1 MAPKNKQPQELS
13 ASGPKDK
20 VSFVTAQNGIKVPAN
35 REQPGLSISLK
46 EYDYI
51 KDKIGNISCKSNN
64 FSNWKF
70 ASIGVFFSAVLA
82 IVPFIRDAK
91 FLEIVITGCVMGVAI
106 IAFFIL
112 RFLAVKY
119 QADDETTKNDVVK
132 HMDLIK
138 DRFYGNG

>member
-1 MAPKNKQPQELS
+1 M
-13 ASGPKDK
+13 
-20 VSFVTAQNGIKVPAN
+20 
-35 REQPGLSISLK
+35 
-46 EYDYI
+46 
-51 KDKIGNISCKSNN
+51 
-64 FSNWKF
+64 F

-91 FLEIVITGCVMGVAI
+91 YPEIVITSCVMGLAI

-112 RFLAVKY
+112 RYLAKKY
-119 QADDETTKNDVVK
+119 QTDDESTKNDVIK